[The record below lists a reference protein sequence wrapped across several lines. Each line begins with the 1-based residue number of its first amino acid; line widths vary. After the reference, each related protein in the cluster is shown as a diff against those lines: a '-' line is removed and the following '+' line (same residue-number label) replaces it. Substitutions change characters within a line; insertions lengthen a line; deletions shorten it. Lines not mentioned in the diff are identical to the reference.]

1 MTALP
6 PIRRTSTGSSS
17 PGDRHPY
24 HRASDVGGARQPGAA
39 RRAPVRRAF
48 TLIELLVVVAIIG
61 ILVTF
66 AAPKIDIQRFRVN
79 SAVQA
84 LGTTI
89 LSAQRQAV
97 TDQHDIIVLFDSTAN
112 RIRIHEDGNNN
123 GVINTGEH
131 VRFVSLGE
139 AIVFGRGPAPAM
151 PFGTSSISIV
161 KRIGGTPALVFHRDG
176 SASEVGGFYVTS
188 ALAQRSSIRATDARA
203 VSVERATGRASWFR
217 YGGSAW
223 VKLF

>member
-1 MTALP
+1 M
-6 PIRRTSTGSSS
+6 
-17 PGDRHPY
+17 
-24 HRASDVGGARQPGAA
+24 
-39 RRAPVRRAF
+39 
-48 TLIELLVVVAIIG
+48 VVAMIG
-61 ILVTF
+61 ILVTV
-66 AAPKIDIQRFRVN
+66 AAPRIDIQRFRVN
-79 SAVQA
+79 SAVQS

-97 TDQHDIIVLFDSTAN
+97 TQQHDIIVLFDSSSN
-112 RIRIHEDGNNN
+112 RLRIHEDRNNN
-123 GVINTGEH
+123 AAINTGEH

-139 AIVFGRGPAPAM
+139 GIVFGRGPAPAM
-151 PFGTSSISIV
+151 AFGSSSIVIV

-188 ALAQRSSIRATDARA
+188 QLAQRSSIRATDARA

-217 YGGSAW
+217 YGANGW

>member
-6 PIRRTSTGSSS
+6 PVRRSSS
-17 PGDRHPY
+17 RRPQPADRHPS
-24 HRASDVGGARQPGAA
+24 RRVRDGADARQLAAA
-39 RRAPVRRAF
+39 RRTRARFGF
-48 TLIELLVVVAIIG
+48 TLVELLVVVAIIG
-61 ILVTF
+61 TIVAI

-79 SAVQA
+79 SAVQS

-97 TDQHDIIVLFDSTAN
+97 TEQHDIIVLFDSASN
-112 RIRIHEDGNNN
+112 RIRIHEDANNN
-123 GVINTGEH
+123 GVVNSGEH
-131 VRFVSLGE
+131 VRFISLGE
-139 AIVFGRGPAPAM
+139 QIVFGRGTAPAM
-151 PFGTSSISIV
+151 AFGSSSISIV
-161 KRIGGTPALVFHRDG
+161 KRIGSTPALVFHRDG

-188 ALAQRSSIRATDARA
+188 ALARRANIRPTDARA

-217 YGGSAW
+217 YTTSGW